1 MEPKTVILLNS
12 FSFPCLMAKVVK
24 KKAKNNSKVSQ
35 KPTTRSSKKST
46 PVRNSM
52 PTGKKKAAPE
62 EVEKD
67 YADEEQGILP
77 DETED
82 ELETEMKTGAKDED
96 IYDKKGRDLLEEDD
110 EIAPWEEGFME
121 GAHDAGQLGKD
132 ALTGEPLMGAD
143 DVIEMD
149 YEGKLY
155 RFVSRKN
162 AEEFV
167 KRRKKKK

>member
-1 MEPKTVILLNS
+1 
-12 FSFPCLMAKVVK
+12 MAKVVK
-24 KKAKNNSKVSQ
+24 KVLKK
-35 KPTTRSSKKST
+35 SSKISPKKIVRAPKKSM

-62 EVEKD
+62 KD
-67 YADEEQGILP
+67 QKFYADEEQGILKE
-77 DETED
+77 ETED
-82 ELETEMKTGAKDED
+82 ELETSMKTGVKDED
-96 IYDKKGRDLLEEDD
+96 IYNKKGRDLLEEDD